1 MQKEGFHIN
10 HEINLWKQF
19 KKGDDE
25 AFSTIYAQHIKL
37 LLAYGNRLT
46 PDTRIVEDC
55 IHDLFLELWSRKDH
69 LHIHRSLKL
78 YLLKGLKR
86 KIIQAVQN
94 QRQTEG
100 TTHSAG
106 IETEKPYEFFLI
118 QQQNASDLQYKLSKA
133 MDKLTD
139 HQREVIYLKF
149 YAAMDHQEIAEV
161 MLMNIQSVHNLV
173 HRIIKMLRK
182 EINPTDSL
190 SPLYLYV
197 LLFLITS
204 LIFL

>member
-1 MQKEGFHIN
+1 MQKEGFHTN
-10 HEINLWKQF
+10 HEINLWKRF
-19 KKGDDE
+19 RTGDEE

-55 IHDLFLELWSRKDH
+55 IHDLFLELWGRKDH

-100 TTHSAG
+100 TTNSAGAG

-118 QQQNASDLQYKLSKA
+118 QQQNASDLQHRLAKA
-133 MDKLTD
+133 LDKLTD

-149 YAAMDHQEIAEV
+149 YAAMNHQEIAEV
-161 MLMNIQSVHNLV
+161 MLVNIQSVHNLV
-173 HRIIKMLRK
+173 HRTIKMLRK
-182 EINPTDSL
+182 EINSTDSL

-197 LLFLITS
+197 LLFMIT
-204 LIFL
+204 

>member
-1 MQKEGFHIN
+1 MQQEGSHIN
-10 HEINLWKQF
+10 PEINLWKQF

-55 IHDLFLELWSRKDH
+55 IHDLFLELWNRKDH
-69 LHIHRSLKL
+69 LHIHCSLKL

-94 QRQTEG
+94 QRQKE
-100 TTHSAG
+100 SAANSADA
-106 IETEKPYEFFLI
+106 ETEKPYEFFLI

-161 MLMNIQSVHNLV
+161 MVMNIQSVHNLV
-173 HRIIKMLRK
+173 YRTIKMLRK
-182 EINPTDSL
+182 EINSTDSL